1 MYTCGWLPRFKS
13 RHNVA
18 KHVYE
23 REAAS
28 PDKNAV
34 VSGREE
40 LKKVLKDYAPE
51 DVFNM
56 DETGLF
62 FKLGPNYT
70 LASKPVK
77 GVKRSKDGITV
88 ALCANSTG
96 DIKIKPFVIAKA
108 RRPRCF
114 GRDFNPEVY
123 VRYRNNKKAWMTSD
137 LFCNWLRAF
146 DRQMKSRGRKVILLV
161 DNAASHACGN
171 LALGNVKV
179 HFLPPNT
186 TAHIQLMD
194 AGIIREFKAHY
205 RRYLVRLSEAEAQY
219 DEGDDMPL
227 SELRDLLNVYNESGA
242 DNDQS
247 SALTAEQY
255 VDADSQ
261 EETCQSLC
269 DDDIL
274 DIVCDSKDADDPSDD
289 DDNEPAPMPAPSAK
303 EAKTNIES
311 LVRFFETMGDEKK
324 LGTRSQNAK
333 LVCPKLFNET
343 TSYHGVLCEPLM

>member
-1 MYTCGWLPRFKS
+1 MSSQPNKRKRHDITAHEKREICRYKLENPKASLDGMSNYFANSFGHGIGKSTIGDILKKNEKWLNIVEDESSLSRSRHAKNQKLEQALYLWLSDMSSRNGAINDQMLIEKAKRLGEQMNVTDFAYSRGWLSRFKS

-18 KHVYE
+18 KYVNE
-23 REAAS
+23 GEAAS
-28 PDKNAV
+28 ADKNAV

-40 LKKVLKDYAPE
+40 LKKVLNDYAPE

-77 GVKRSKDGITV
+77 GVKRSKDRITV

-114 GRDFNPEVY
+114 GNDFNPEVY

-137 LFCNWLRAF
+137 LFCDWIRAF
-146 DRQMKSRGRKVILLV
+146 DRQMKSRGREVILLV

-171 LALGNVKV
+171 VALSNVKV

-186 TAHIQLMD
+186 TVWM
-194 AGIIREFKAHY
+194 RE
-205 RRYLVRLSEAEAQY
+205 L
-219 DEGDDMPL
+219 
-227 SELRDLLNVYNESGA
+227 
-242 DNDQS
+242 
-247 SALTAEQY
+247 
-255 VDADSQ
+255 
-261 EETCQSLC
+261 
-269 DDDIL
+269 
-274 DIVCDSKDADDPSDD
+274 
-289 DDNEPAPMPAPSAK
+289 
-303 EAKTNIES
+303 
-311 LVRFFETMGDEKK
+311 FEHS
-324 LGTRSQNAK
+324 RH
-333 LVCPKLFNET
+333 T
-343 TSYHGVLCEPLM
+343 TDRI